1 MGTGSVLLLLKA
13 QIMSDYEDKL
23 VQADLN
29 LTIYCTNEL
38 EVDRNGN
45 SFIVNVIYLGE
56 DDDPV
61 EVRVDMSDVIEDMIE
76 DYGDT
81 EGYQHLYMVAHEL
94 ARHAETLREKA
105 SYIED
110 STNAVGRLFDVD

>member
-61 EVRVDMSDVIEDMIE
+61 EVRVDMSDVIEEMIE

-81 EGYQHLYMVAHEL
+81 DGYQHLYMVAHEL
-94 ARHAETLREKA
+94 SRHAETLREKA

>member
-1 MGTGSVLLLLKA
+1 
-13 QIMSDYEDKL
+13 MSEFEEKL
-23 VQADLN
+23 VQAELN
-29 LTIYCTNEL
+29 ISIYCTNEF
-38 EVDRNGN
+38 EVDENGN
-45 SFIVNVIYLGE
+45 SNIVNVIYVGE

-61 EVRVDMSDVIEDMIE
+61 EIRVDMADVVEEMVE
-76 DYGDT
+76 EYGDLD
-81 EGYQHLYMVAHEL
+81 GYQYLYMIAHEL